1 MSFGRNPSGGQVKD
15 EATFTAFAI
24 VERDMVG
31 LDKRIKSLENFRGN
45 LANEID
51 RAVDVLDSSTSTSFA
66 TFPEGVVV
74 VTALR
79 DNLITVLRQMSLN
92 VKKL

>member
-51 RAVDVLDSSTSTSFA
+51 RAIDVIDS
-66 TFPEGVVV
+66 
-74 VTALR
+74 TAGTASAVR
-79 DNLITVLRQMSLN
+79 ENLSTVLRQMSLN

>member
-51 RAVDVLDSSTSTSFA
+51 RAIDVIDS
-66 TFPEGVVV
+66 
-74 VTALR
+74 TAGTAEAVR
-79 DNLITVLRQMSLN
+79 ENLSTVLRQMSLN

>member
-15 EATFTAFAI
+15 EATYNAFAVI
-24 VERDMVG
+24 ERDMVEI
-31 LDKRIKSLENFRGN
+31 DNRIKSLEPFRGN

-51 RAVDVLDSSTSTSFA
+51 RAVDVLDSTKV
-66 TFPEGVVV
+66 EIVDV
-74 VTALR
+74 R
-79 DNLITVLRQMSLN
+79 DNLIAVLRNISLN